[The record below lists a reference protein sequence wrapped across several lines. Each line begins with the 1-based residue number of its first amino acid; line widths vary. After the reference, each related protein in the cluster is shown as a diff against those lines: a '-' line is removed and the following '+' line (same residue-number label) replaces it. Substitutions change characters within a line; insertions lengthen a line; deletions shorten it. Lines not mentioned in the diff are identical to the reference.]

1 MNTARHSLLKNAVS
15 TDLRATAAVV
25 LAWLLISS
33 GSALAQS
40 PETRDTLHVTGTG
53 IVDLVPDQAAIRM
66 GINARGYDIPSLQR
80 ETDQKIA
87 EILDGF
93 RGLDIEDRDLKAT
106 DIRISP
112 RYRYDKAAQQSV
124 ADGFEVS
131 RELSVTLRDL
141 SLLGNLMTSATEA
154 GVNNISPPQLSSSV
168 YEEKYREALVQA
180 VTQARERATVL
191 TDAANVNLGPVLTM
205 SVQGGHPRPE
215 PMAMRAMAADEASG
229 AYQAGEIGITAT
241 VHVTFAILQ

>member
-1 MNTARHSLLKNAVS
+1 MITAKRSILKNAVS
-15 TDLRATAAVV
+15 TDLRATIAVV
-25 LAWLLISS
+25 LAWLLMSS
-33 GSALAQS
+33 GSALAQ
-40 PETRDTLHVTGTG
+40 PAETRDVLRVTGTG
-53 IVDLVPDQAAIRM
+53 VVDLVPDRAVIRM

-87 EILDGF
+87 DILDGF
-93 RGLDIEDRDLKAT
+93 RGLNIEDRDLKAT

-131 RELSVTLRDL
+131 RELNVTLRDL
-141 SLLGNLMTSATEA
+141 SLLGNLMTSATQA
-154 GVNNISPPQLSSSV
+154 GVNDISPPQLSSSV
-168 YEEKYREALVQA
+168 YEEKYREALVSA
-180 VTQARERATVL
+180 VTQARERAKVL
-191 TDAANVNLGPVLTM
+191 TDAANVNLGPVLTL

-215 PMAMRAMAADEASG
+215 PMAMRAMAADEATG
-229 AYQAGEIGITAT
+229 AYQTGEIGITAT